1 MKRPLYAALD
11 LHSAYS
17 VLGSMDHSGK
27 TQPRMRFATEAERL
41 RAQVSALKQKRRPV
55 HLTMEA
61 GALTRSSQWD
71 RAAVGRAADHLRAAA
86 QSADPFRPSVTKRTW
101 RGCVCCCAWA
111 SSKKC
116 GWEWIAPGR
125 FTGPWFTSSSTGGM
139 RSENSKAC
147 LKRVTGNGACS
158 SWVG

>member
-71 RAAVGRAADHLRAAA
+71 RAAVGRAADHLRVAA
-86 QSADPFRPSVTKRTW
+86 QSADPFQSDQV
-101 RGCVCCCAWA
+101 
-111 SSKKC
+111 
-116 GWEWIAPGR
+116 
-125 FTGPWFTSSSTGGM
+125 
-139 RSENSKAC
+139 
-147 LKRVTGNGACS
+147 
-158 SWVG
+158 

>member
-86 QSADPFRPSVTKRTW
+86 QSADQFQSAKER
-101 RGCVCCCAWA
+101 
-111 SSKKC
+111 
-116 GWEWIAPGR
+116 
-125 FTGPWFTSSSTGGM
+125 
-139 RSENSKAC
+139 
-147 LKRVTGNGACS
+147 
-158 SWVG
+158 

>member
-86 QSADPFRPSVTKRTW
+86 QSADQFQSDQV
-101 RGCVCCCAWA
+101 
-111 SSKKC
+111 
-116 GWEWIAPGR
+116 
-125 FTGPWFTSSSTGGM
+125 
-139 RSENSKAC
+139 
-147 LKRVTGNGACS
+147 
-158 SWVG
+158 

>member
-1 MKRPLYAALD
+1 MKWGLVGVAKSSKASCYKSIPMKRPLYAALD

-61 GALTRSSQWD
+61 GALTRSSQW
-71 RAAVGRAADHLRAAA
+71 GRAADHLRAAA
-86 QSADPFRPSVTKRTW
+86 QSADPFQSDQV
-101 RGCVCCCAWA
+101 
-111 SSKKC
+111 
-116 GWEWIAPGR
+116 
-125 FTGPWFTSSSTGGM
+125 
-139 RSENSKAC
+139 
-147 LKRVTGNGACS
+147 
-158 SWVG
+158 

>member
-1 MKRPLYAALD
+1 MKRKTPLYAALD

-61 GALTRSSQWD
+61 GAGAARE
-71 RAAVGRAADHLRAAA
+71 RA
-86 QSADPFRPSVTKRTW
+86 KN
-101 RGCVCCCAWA
+101 
-111 SSKKC
+111 K
-116 GWEWIAPGR
+116 
-125 FTGPWFTSSSTGGM
+125 
-139 RSENSKAC
+139 
-147 LKRVTGNGACS
+147 
-158 SWVG
+158 

>member
-61 GALTRSSQWD
+61 GALPRSSQCD
-71 RAAVGRAADHLRAAA
+71 GAAVGRAADHLRAGAESA
-86 QSADPFRPSVTKRTW
+86 GPFQSEQTCR
-101 RGCVCCCAWA
+101 
-111 SSKKC
+111 
-116 GWEWIAPGR
+116 
-125 FTGPWFTSSSTGGM
+125 
-139 RSENSKAC
+139 
-147 LKRVTGNGACS
+147 
-158 SWVG
+158 